1 MRNKSG
7 EYVFTRNKI
16 KEEREED
23 EKKLMLTKINFD
35 LMRQIFLYLLTPH
48 FMEIRDETLKNYD
61 DDSRQ

>member
-1 MRNKSG
+1 MSSHPSSELRM
-7 EYVFTRNKI
+7 
-16 KEEREED
+16 ED